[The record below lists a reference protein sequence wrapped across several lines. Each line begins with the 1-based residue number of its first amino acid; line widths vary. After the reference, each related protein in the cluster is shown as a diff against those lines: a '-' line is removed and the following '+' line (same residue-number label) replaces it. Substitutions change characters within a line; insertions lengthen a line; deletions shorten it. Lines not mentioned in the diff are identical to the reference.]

1 MKFQNILKKCS
12 LYAKLSKIKWHLLGR
27 EKKRSYG
34 IENPDKYYYV
44 IGQNDLSCGLWWII
58 NKVVM
63 HLVYAEEKGYI
74 PIVDYLNFKTQYHNN
89 NEFGKI
95 NIWEKFFE
103 QPYNISLDDIRHSKN
118 IIISDKYAAPSSKY
132 LMGNTD
138 FYTDSNRRNYF
149 KKCFKK
155 NIRFSNIALEY
166 LERIKMEII
175 PMNAR
180 VLGVLCRGTDYAL
193 KRPQGHPIPPSP
205 DEMITKAR
213 EVMNTYHCE
222 YIFLA
227 TEDAHIL
234 ERFLCEFEK
243 KLLFVEQKRIS
254 PDDMKGVDRVMDA
267 NIKVNEDRFKMGLDY
282 LCATYILSKC
292 NCFVAARCGGTK
304 GVLLMSDGFEYEYI
318 YNLGFFE

>member
-1 MKFQNILKKCS
+1 MNFLD
-12 LYAKLSKIKWHLLGR
+12 KIKKNKLYVMMSNKKRHYLGR
-27 EKKRSYG
+27 EKRVSYG
-34 IENPDKYYYV
+34 KENPDKRFYV

-138 FYTDSNRRNYF
+138 FYTDINRRNYF

-193 KRPQGHPIPPSP
+193 KRPKGHPIPPSP

-227 TEDAHIL
+227 TEDALIL
-234 ERFLCEFEK
+234 ERFLCEFEE
-243 KLLFVEQKRIS
+243 KLLFVDQKRIS
-254 PDDMKGVDRVMDA
+254 PDEMKGVDRVMDA
-267 NIKVNEDRFKMGLDY
+267 NIELNEDRFKMGLDY